1 MELNKKFI
9 GHTVKSKLHGD
20 IEVKE
25 ENIKKLKEVN
35 ANVFVTETK
44 PKKKATKKFK
54 GIKEDDN
61 TNTESAE

>member
-1 MELNKKFI
+1 MELNKKYI
-9 GHTVKSKLHGD
+9 GHIVKSKLHGD

-25 ENIKKLKEVN
+25 ENISKLIQVN
-35 ANVFVTETK
+35 ANVFVK
-44 PKKKATKKFK
+44 PKKKVTKKFK